1 MSILGEV
8 SHTRS
13 ALLDAARAAVVG
25 PGWARARMADVAA
38 AAGVS
43 RQTLYAEF
51 GSKDGLA
58 QALALRE
65 ASRFVDG
72 AESVLTGHEGT
83 PAEAVAATALWTLTR
98 AADDPLIKAV
108 LTDDDAAGL
117 LPLLTTR
124 SDALLHAVA
133 ERNVAYLTSHWPE
146 LPADEI
152 EHVADVLVRL
162 TISHIVTPGGPPE
175 QTARRIASL
184 VDRLLPA
191 GPRNP
196 PGGPA

>member
-1 MSILGEV
+1 V
-8 SHTRS
+8 SHTRT
-13 ALLDAARAAVVG
+13 ALLDAAHAAVVG
-25 PGWARARMADVAA
+25 PGWAKVRMADVAA

-65 ASRFVDG
+65 AARFVDG

-83 PAEAVAATALWTLTR
+83 PAEAVAACTEWTLTQ

-108 LTDDDAAGL
+108 LTDEGADGL

-124 SDALLHAVA
+124 SEQLLGAVA
-133 ERNVAYLTSHWPE
+133 DRNVAYLSEHWPG
-146 LPADEI
+146 LPADELAF
-152 EHVADVLVRL
+152 VGDVLVRL
-162 TISHIVTPGGPPE
+162 TVSHIVSPAEPPAV
-175 QTARRIASL
+175 TARRFAHL
-184 VDRLLPA
+184 VDRLLPTDLTSGDA
-191 GPRNP
+191 R
-196 PGGPA
+196 